1 MLLGGNLWV
10 FGELSGSLFC
20 VQNGRFWVVDLQV
33 DLQTGLAFFKNWT
46 CKSGVKRI
54 TIAWVGKLPLLPLYV
69 QETYPFS
76 TSVFDAYTLLYIVY
90 RGFLAY
96 FSAFQGEGEHLRG
109 VFGVYHLPGAGKMIR
124 ILEVGMKRGYSRR
137 MIPLTRA
144 MAWRYDF
151 SSSNGGYFSLSET
164 MQI

>member
-1 MLLGGNLWV
+1 M
-10 FGELSGSLFC
+10 
-20 VQNGRFWVVDLQV
+20 

-76 TSVFDAYTLLYIVY
+76 TSVFGAYTLLCIVY

-96 FSAFQGEGEHLRG
+96 FSAFQGEGEHTRG
-109 VFGVYHLPGAGKMIR
+109 TFLGGVPSSRSRENDTHPG
-124 ILEVGMKRGYSRR
+124 
-137 MIPLTRA
+137 
-144 MAWRYDF
+144 
-151 SSSNGGYFSLSET
+151 GGYRTGLLQTDDTSNESDGVE
-164 MQI
+164 I

>member
-1 MLLGGNLWV
+1 MG
-10 FGELSGSLFC
+10 
-20 VQNGRFWVVDLQV
+20 LQV
-33 DLQTGLAFFKNWT
+33 GLQTGVTFLEKWGY
-46 CKSGVKRI
+46 KSGVKRI

-69 QETYPFS
+69 QETYPFP
-76 TSVFDAYTLLYIVY
+76 TSVFGAYTLLYIVY

-96 FSAFQGEGEHLRG
+96 FSAFQGEGEHTRG
-109 VFGVYHLPGAGKMIR
+109 TFWGVYHLPGAGKMIR
-124 ILEVGMKRGYSRR
+124 ILEVDMERGYSRR

-151 SSSNGGYFSLSET
+151 SSSNGGYLVLSET

>member
-1 MLLGGNLWV
+1 MGIWGA
-10 FGELSGSLFC
+10 FGLPFF
-20 VQNGRFWVVDLQV
+20 VKNGRFWVVGLQV
-33 DLQTGLAFFKNWT
+33 GLQTGVTFLEKWGY
-46 CKSGVKRI
+46 KSGVKRI

-76 TSVFDAYTLLYIVY
+76 TSVFGAYTLLYIVY

-96 FSAFQGEGEHLRG
+96 FSAFQGEGEHTRG
-109 VFGVYHLPGAGKMIR
+109 YFLGVYHLPGAGKMIR
-124 ILEVGMKRGYSRR
+124 ILKVGMKRGYSRR